1 MFKLEKLMLDL
12 IWFVDSL
19 SVTIISYME
28 KLRVSVVAEDGFI
41 DSQKLKSCV
50 EHVLEVMLN
59 GTVETKFLNSH

>member
-1 MFKLEKLMLDL
+1 M
-12 IWFVDSL
+12 
-19 SVTIISYME
+19 TIISYME